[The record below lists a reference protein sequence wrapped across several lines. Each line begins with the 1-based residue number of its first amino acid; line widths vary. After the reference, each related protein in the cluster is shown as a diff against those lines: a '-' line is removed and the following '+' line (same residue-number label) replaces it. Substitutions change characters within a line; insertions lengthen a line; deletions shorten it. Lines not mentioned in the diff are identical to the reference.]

1 MTTDQHTSTLRV
13 DADALAAPSE
23 GNAHV
28 SRQLQDLAHEV
39 AACVPALPVLKKQLQ
54 QAVQTVEE
62 SVVDVC
68 GTFMTIAKQAREAVA
83 TTPGGQQ
90 GDSVAQLLSSCS
102 QAFDRLL
109 EHIERSSN
117 LVNSTTSRIAD
128 FERGMG
134 EVSDLLSRIDD
145 LARDVYVIAL
155 NGTIEAARAG
165 EHGKT
170 FAVVAQH
177 TRQLATT
184 ARLTSEDIRG
194 IVSRVSRQANEAS
207 QTLEQ
212 QVAED
217 RQCLDSSREQASA
230 AMQQLT
236 VAHDQ
241 LNEAVR
247 HSQTANAELA
257 ASVSRAVTTM
267 QFQDAVAQRIGHVA
281 ATLAEMETEL
291 SSKLNVLGD
300 DSYESNTRWLD
311 RMSSQYVMSAEREAL
326 RGTTAETPSSNSSS
340 DLGDNIELF

>member
-1 MTTDQHTSTLRV
+1 MTTIELSAKRRV
-13 DADALAAPSE
+13 DATSSLADSAPQVSSQLHALA
-23 GNAHV
+23 
-28 SRQLQDLAHEV
+28 DEV
-39 AACVPALPVLKKQLQ
+39 AACIPALPVLKKQLQ

-68 GTFMTIAKQAREAVA
+68 GTFMTIAKQAREAVGA
-83 TTPGGQQ
+83 TPGGQQ

-109 EHIERSSN
+109 EHIERSST
-117 LVNSTTSRIAD
+117 LVNSTTSRITE
-128 FERGMG
+128 FEQGMQQVTG
-134 EVSDLLSRIDD
+134 LLSRIDD

-194 IVSRVSRQANEAS
+194 IVARVSRQATETS
-207 QTLEQ
+207 QSLEQ
-212 QVAED
+212 QVIDD
-217 RQCLDSSREQASA
+217 RECLHSSREQAA
-230 AMQQLT
+230 GAMQQLT

-241 LNEAVR
+241 LNDAVR
-247 HSQTANAELA
+247 QSQTANAELA

-281 ATLAEMETEL
+281 ATLEEMQAEL
-291 SSKLNVLGD
+291 SSKLNVLGN
-300 DSYESNTRWLD
+300 DSYSGSDRWLEK
-311 RMSSQYVMSAEREAL
+311 MASQYVMSAERVAL
-326 RGTTAETPSSNSSS
+326 QGGQNENSISTPSS